1 MKKLTRKD
9 IAKAA
14 EVSPSTVSRALSESD
29 LLPQETIDRIKK
41 IAKKMGYQPNVL
53 ARRFSSNQSRRV
65 GYVIP
70 KRTTRKGPLQV
81 SYFSTILDSMVQTA
95 SENKYDIS
103 IYTYDKEGPE
113 LINFLAGKVYS
124 KEVDGLVFVGLR
136 QDSRIPNFLKR
147 KQIPSVLI
155 GNCYEKG
162 NARTISCDPF
172 SAHLEMFGTLK
183 EKEYKR
189 MFFVHG
195 DLGYYHAQAQRD
207 SLRKAAREAKFPIA
221 KVFHGNYTRASGY
234 IAAEKIMKIKE
245 DGDCVFLAND
255 RMATGF
261 YRFCYENKISIPD
274 EIGVIGSDNDEAA
287 TALFPNLTT
296 INQPRMAMGRQ
307 AVVSLIKRLNGKRIK
322 SIVLEKQFILKDSI

>member
-9 IAKAA
+9 IAEAA
-14 EVSPSTVSRALSESD
+14 GVSPSTVSRALSESE

-53 ARRFSSNQSRRV
+53 ARRFSSNKSSRI

-81 SYFSTILDSMVQTA
+81 SYFSAILDSMVQTA

-103 IYTYDKEGPE
+103 IYTYENEGPD
-113 LINFLAGKVYS
+113 LINSLAGKVYS

-136 QDSRIPNFLKR
+136 QDSRIPNYLKR
-147 KQIPSVLI
+147 KQIPSILI
-155 GNCYEKG
+155 GNCYDKG
-162 NARTISCDPF
+162 NGTTISCDPF
-172 SAHLEMFGTLK
+172 TAHQEMFGRLK
-183 EKEYKR
+183 EKGYKR
-189 MFFVHG
+189 VFFVHG
-195 DLGYYHAQAQRD
+195 DLGYHHAQAQRD

-221 KVFHGNYTRASGY
+221 KVLHGNYTRASGY
-234 IAAEKIMKIKE
+234 TAAEKIMKIKKK
-245 DGDCVFLAND
+245 GDCVFLAND
-255 RMATGF
+255 RMASGF
-261 YRFCYENKISIPD
+261 YRYCYENSISIPQ

-296 INQPRMAMGRQ
+296 ISQPRMAMGRQ
-307 AVVSLIKRLNGKRIK
+307 AVLSLIDRLNGKRIK